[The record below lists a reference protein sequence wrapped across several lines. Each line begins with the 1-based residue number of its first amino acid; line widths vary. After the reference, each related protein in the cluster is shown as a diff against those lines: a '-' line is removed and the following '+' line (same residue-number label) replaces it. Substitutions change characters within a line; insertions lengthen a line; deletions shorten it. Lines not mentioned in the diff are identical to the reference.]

1 MKIRVENL
9 GPIKN
14 GEIDL
19 SKKFYVFVGYNNT
32 GKTYMA
38 QVLWSVLDFWFENKL
53 FHHIYSFET
62 DFPESFDIDAEW
74 TFNAKPMFAYY
85 EDKLTQKI
93 IEELNNEN
101 LGAFKLDLSDLYRQ
115 FNQEKIIYK
124 LSSAPN
130 LFFIFEK
137 QEYNDNVTIK
147 RVVESEFD
155 SIQSIFERSI
165 FSDEKPTDYLYDF
178 ITQSLNINDLGYPTF
193 LPANRTFYPTFY
205 RYIYQVAKEQKEQ
218 IDRAIRQGKDLDA
231 IKKMAKRDYTTAM
244 DRLTSLMESIPGKK
258 PTEVYTNLLDEL
270 KIIMN
275 GEIEIHRREGIA
287 PIEFKFKFNGHYL
300 DMHSASSSV
309 NQLTALYLY
318 LKYWASTENDFLI
331 VDEPEENEHPKNQIA
346 LLNLLMKFANRNNN
360 KVLIT
365 THSPLITDAVNNHL
379 HLGYV
384 KSLGGNIDKII
395 RDNNL
400 DIDPEAAMAHEDI
413 GIYFFDGETIKSYEV
428 GDYGVFFKDFKREE
442 EKIQETNDIL
452 RDYIYNYHKQ
462 KLNHNLK

>member
-165 FSDEKPTDYLYDF
+165 F
-178 ITQSLNINDLGYPTF
+178 
-193 LPANRTFYPTFY
+193 
-205 RYIYQVAKEQKEQ
+205 
-218 IDRAIRQGKDLDA
+218 
-231 IKKMAKRDYTTAM
+231 
-244 DRLTSLMESIPGKK
+244 
-258 PTEVYTNLLDEL
+258 
-270 KIIMN
+270 
-275 GEIEIHRREGIA
+275 
-287 PIEFKFKFNGHYL
+287 
-300 DMHSASSSV
+300 
-309 NQLTALYLY
+309 
-318 LKYWASTENDFLI
+318 
-331 VDEPEENEHPKNQIA
+331 
-346 LLNLLMKFANRNNN
+346 
-360 KVLIT
+360 
-365 THSPLITDAVNNHL
+365 
-379 HLGYV
+379 
-384 KSLGGNIDKII
+384 
-395 RDNNL
+395 
-400 DIDPEAAMAHEDI
+400 
-413 GIYFFDGETIKSYEV
+413 
-428 GDYGVFFKDFKREE
+428 
-442 EKIQETNDIL
+442 
-452 RDYIYNYHKQ
+452 
-462 KLNHNLK
+462 